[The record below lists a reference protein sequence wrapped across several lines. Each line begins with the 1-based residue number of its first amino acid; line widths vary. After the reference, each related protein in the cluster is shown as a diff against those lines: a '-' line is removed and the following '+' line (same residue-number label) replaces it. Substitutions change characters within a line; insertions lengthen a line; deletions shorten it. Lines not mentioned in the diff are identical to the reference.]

1 MDAIQVSD
9 TNVAIALNTAE
20 MALGVSY
27 TMTASQCGVEA
38 TGVVVLS
45 EGK

>member
-1 MDAIQVSD
+1 MEAIQISG
-9 TNVAIALNTAE
+9 TNVAIALDTTE

-38 TGVVVLS
+38 TGVVILS
-45 EGK
+45 EGM